1 MTIPVYMFY
10 SCLYIDDNY
19 VIPVGEPQAYAL
31 YSLVNIF
38 QRNRMLPMR

>member
-1 MTIPVYMFY
+1 MFY

-38 QRNRMLPMR
+38 QMNRMLPMR